1 VVLFF
6 EETYLDTNI
15 TRALTSARGLR
26 KVLREIE
33 LAGPRKAKAV
43 PAGRRSY

>member
-1 VVLFF
+1 MFF
-6 EETYLDTNI
+6 EENSLDKNI

-26 KVLREIE
+26 KVLREME
-33 LAGPRKAKAV
+33 AAGPRKAKAV